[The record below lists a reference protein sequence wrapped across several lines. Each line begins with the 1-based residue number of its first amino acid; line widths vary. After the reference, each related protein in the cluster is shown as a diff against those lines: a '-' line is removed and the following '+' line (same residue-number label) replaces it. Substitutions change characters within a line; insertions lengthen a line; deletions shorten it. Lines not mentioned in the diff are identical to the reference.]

1 MKKQKW
7 GNTAGSIAAYQA
19 MYQAQP
25 ASADFHSNA
34 SENGDPDLFQKCIA
48 EEKAEQERAL
58 APIRAAQAEINK
70 NMRAAL
76 GQELLTL
83 PNDPFLA
90 ECCKQTEKPNTDEG
104 VRNAFLVFR
113 DVMLPAVITDAGI
126 ELLGQV
132 TELNPRVDFASTS
145 PLTFRPVWSRLVDLG
160 LVKEGTHYRGRR
172 PEVEQPPTAEQ
183 PLTDREQVEA
193 DFQAQYFPL
202 YADWLA
208 SMKKAWGFTPSQ
220 TQQRYALD
228 VINETGMSPLLHA
241 TYDEVRR
248 ICCRRNVFPPMLTAD
263 ELLAEQLNNTDLSN
277 PQSRADYIREANRI
291 RFQSQE
297 TE

>member
-1 MKKQKW
+1 MTKKQKW
-7 GNTAGSIAAYQA
+7 GNTAGSIAAYRA

-34 SENGDPDLFQKCIA
+34 YENGDQKLFDQCVA
-48 EEKAEQERAL
+48 EEKAEQERVN
-58 APIRAAQAEINK
+58 APIRAAQETLNK
-70 NMRAAL
+70 TFIAA
-76 GQELLTL
+76 QANELLTL
-83 PNDPFLA
+83 PNDPYLA
-90 ECCKQTEKPNTDEG
+90 ENCKQAEKLNTDAG

-126 ELLGQV
+126 ELLGRV
-132 TELNPRVDFASTS
+132 TELNPRVDWASTS
-145 PLTFRPVWSRLVDLG
+145 PLTFHTVWSRLESLG
-160 LVKEGTHYRGRR
+160 LVDGTHIINNTVARTEQRR
-172 PEVEQPPTAEQ
+172 E
-183 PLTDREQVEA
+183 PLTDQEQVEA

-202 YADWLA
+202 YKDWLA
-208 SMKKAWGFTPSQ
+208 SMKKAWDFTPSQ

-228 VINETGMSPLLHA
+228 VINETGMSPLLHT

-277 PQSRADYIREANRI
+277 PQSRADYIREANRL
-291 RFQSQE
+291 RYQGGVV
-297 TE
+297 

>member
-1 MKKQKW
+1 MAKKRW
-7 GNTAGSIAAYQA
+7 GNTAGSIAAYRA

-34 SENGDPDLFQKCIA
+34 SENGDQKLFDQCVA

-58 APIRAAQAEINK
+58 APVKKAQAELNRTM
-70 NMRAAL
+70 NVAL
-76 GQELLTL
+76 GNELLTI
-83 PNDPFLA
+83 PNDLFLA
-90 ECCKQTEKPNTDEG
+90 ENCRQTEKPNTDEG
-104 VRNAFLVFR
+104 IRNAFLVFR

-126 ELLGQV
+126 ELLGRV
-132 TELNPRVDFASTS
+132 TELNPRVDWSSTS
-145 PLTFRPVWSRLVDLG
+145 PLTFHTVWSRLESLG
-160 LVKEGTHYRGRR
+160 LVKDGTHFISNTVACETEQRR
-172 PEVEQPPTAEQ
+172 E
-183 PLTDREQVEA
+183 PLTDQEQVEA

-202 YADWLA
+202 YADWIA
-208 SMKKAWGFTPSQ
+208 SMKKAWDFIPTQ

-277 PQSRADYIREANRI
+277 PQSRADYIREANRL
-291 RFQSQE
+291 RYQDGH
-297 TE
+297 